1 MTKTPSPPGG
11 RNRAGWWW
19 WCCWRPSRG
28 SRCWLFRGWGWDGR
42 MPRPRAGQTGLSP
55 PSGAVGPVVP
65 RSTSGLLGRG
75 TEQLFSPPSSP
86 ATCPADR
93 KGSAQ
98 SAEGSARKPE
108 PVRRPGLR
116 GRRELEAAFWAPGGG
131 GRLESW
137 NLAPG
142 RSKGRPLL
150 VCSGRES

>member
-1 MTKTPSPPGG
+1 MAGCRG
-11 RNRAGWWW
+11 RG
-19 WCCWRPSRG
+19 RG
-28 SRCWLFRGWGWDGR
+28 KLVSLL
-42 MPRPRAGQTGLSP
+42 PRELLDLLS
-55 PSGAVGPVVP
+55 P